1 LLDSLKS
8 ILRHLSNLF
17 VLRPEPRVDSFAP
30 NSDYTIPTS
39 KKLTMIQISL
49 LKELLEKFV
58 SSTPDL
64 QGVALVTLDGLP
76 LTSVLPSNFDEE
88 RTAAMSA
95 AMLSLGERIG
105 QELARGAVDRIMVEG
120 ETGYSILNSCGGEAM
135 LIVLA
140 SREAKKGLTFLFIKR
155 LLAEIKPLLGA

>member
-1 LLDSLKS
+1 MLDPLKS
-8 ILRHLSNLF
+8 IFSHISSLFIPESRVNLS
-17 VLRPEPRVDSFAP
+17 EP
-30 NSDYTIPTS
+30 NSKPIVATIE
-39 KKLTMIQISL
+39 KITMIQISI

-64 QGVALVTLDGLP
+64 QGAALVSLDGLP

-120 ETGYSILNSCGGEAM
+120 ETGYGILNSCGNEAV

-140 SREAKKGLTFLFIKR
+140 SREAKKGLTFLSIKR
-155 LLAEIKPLLGA
+155 LLAEMKPLLVM